1 MKLNIKALAATAL
14 VGLSLVSCNN
24 DFDEDGATITY
35 ADKLELSSW
44 SREYTPATDPSYV
57 INLYVD
63 EQGDTLADVSIFNPV
78 TELSNVL
85 SAGKVKYDAKTGVTS
100 VEYAESM
107 YGTPARVTLA
117 TSNDKTKQIVNI
129 YTANKGKYTEKD
141 RFAAVKT
148 DTISVL
154 GQWSIGNGEDV
165 SFYNNGKA
173 VFTQN
178 GEVVDE
184 CNYTF
189 DGKAGSC
196 TRTSG
201 KVYNFAMNANRQMQT
216 TIDGTV
222 YNSLHV
228 PVEYV
233 NDWAQ
238 VGTGTYYAWLF
249 EGGASGRT
257 IEYSACRGEYRID
270 MSWFPLMFG
279 GSAIDGQYVVFNWNK
294 RTGAVSMS
302 SDTKFDTGYA
312 YQTYGNVFGSP
323 SGAGMKYEDGVFS
336 FGISYTIPGVGGF
349 GSNYDTFTLDSQ
361 E

>member
-85 SAGKVKYDAKTGVTS
+85 SAGKVKYDAKTGVTN

-238 VGTGTYYAWLF
+238 VGTGTYYTWLF
-249 EGGASGRT
+249 QGGASGRT
-257 IEYSACRGEYRID
+257 LEYSACRGEYRID

-312 YQTYGNVFGSP
+312 YQDQGNVFGSP

-336 FGISYTIPGVGGF
+336 FGIS
-349 GSNYDTFTLDSQ
+349 
-361 E
+361 